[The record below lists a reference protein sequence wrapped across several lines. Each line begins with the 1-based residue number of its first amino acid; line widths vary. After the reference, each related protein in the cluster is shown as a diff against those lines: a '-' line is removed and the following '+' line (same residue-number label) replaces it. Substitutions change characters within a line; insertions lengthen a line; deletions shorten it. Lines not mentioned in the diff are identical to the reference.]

1 MKKTRLTFIFAL
13 LATAGAWAQTFTVD
27 NLKYTVA
34 DADAGTVEL
43 IGYKEQPTGKLV
55 IPSTVTCDG
64 TDYSVTRIGNEAF
77 GFCYNLTGITIPEG
91 VTHMGFG
98 AFQYCTSLEQVAI
111 PEGVTSIENWT
122 FGYCSAL
129 TEMTIP
135 GSVTSI
141 GDNAFYKC
149 VSLDQVTIPESVTSF
164 GKDAFRSCTL
174 LTQMTIPDGVT
185 SIGEGAFR
193 GCTSLTQMIIPNS
206 VTSIGNWTFEGCTSL
221 KQVSISSAVSSIGYG
236 TFQSCPALEQI
247 TIPDAVT
254 SIGKYAFLDCSAL
267 AQVTMGSGVRSLE
280 EGAFLRCSALMRMT
294 VRAAVPP
301 TVAANTFK
309 NVSRTIPVYV
319 PVESLDAYKAAD
331 VWKEFRVKG
340 LPFVVD
346 NLEYC
351 VTDNTAKTAEVI
363 GYVSQPTG
371 TLEIPAYVTYE
382 DAAYSVTDIG
392 DKAFYKSS
400 SFEEVIFSDNVA
412 NIGENAFGGCSALMR
427 MTVRAAVPPTVGT
440 MAFED
445 VNRTIPVYV
454 PAESLAAYQAAYV
467 WKDFTALRA
476 IGSTGLDTPSMP
488 ESISVYGGMLHNP
501 EGLRVTLYDLAGRI
515 AYDGRA
521 AIVELPA
528 GVYVVRCNGAT
539 GKAVF

>member
-1 MKKTRLTFIFAL
+1 MKKTRLTFSFAL

-64 TDYSVTRIGNEAF
+64 TEYSVTRIGNEAF

-149 VSLDQVTIPESVTSF
+149 VSLNQVTIPESVTSF

-236 TFQSCPALEQI
+236 TFQSCPALEQM

-412 NIGENAFGGCSALMR
+412 NIGENAFDGCTSLTQ
-427 MTVRAAVPPTVGT
+427 MTVKATVPPTVEQD
-440 MAFED
+440 AFMD
-445 VNRTIPVYV
+445 VDRNIPVYV
-454 PAESLAAYQAAYV
+454 HHASLDAYRGADTWREFNLLADPSSV
-467 WKDFTALRA
+467 
-476 IGSTGLDTPSMP
+476 STLTMP
-488 ESISVYGGMLHNP
+488 ESISVYGGMLRNP
-501 EGLRVTLYDLAGRI
+501 EAHHFIIYDLTGRI
-515 AYDGRA
+515 IYSGNATTLSLTPG
-521 AIVELPA
+521 I
-528 GVYVVRCNGAT
+528 YVVRCNGAT

>member
-111 PEGVTSIENWT
+111 PEDVTSIENWT

-149 VSLDQVTIPESVTSF
+149 VSLNQVTIPESVTTF

-236 TFQSCPALEQI
+236 TFQSCPALEQMS
-247 TIPDAVT
+247 IPDAVT

-301 TVAANTFK
+301 TV
-309 NVSRTIPVYV
+309 
-319 PVESLDAYKAAD
+319 
-331 VWKEFRVKG
+331 
-340 LPFVVD
+340 
-346 NLEYC
+346 
-351 VTDNTAKTAEVI
+351 
-363 GYVSQPTG
+363 
-371 TLEIPAYVTYE
+371 
-382 DAAYSVTDIG
+382 
-392 DKAFYKSS
+392 
-400 SFEEVIFSDNVA
+400 
-412 NIGENAFGGCSALMR
+412 
-427 MTVRAAVPPTVGT
+427 GT

-445 VNRTIPVYV
+445 VSRTIPVYV

-488 ESISVYGGMLHNP
+488 ESISIYGGMLHNP

-528 GVYVVRCNGAT
+528 HKMSRAAHRQRHSATAARRCGC
-539 GKAVF
+539 GSLFL